1 MKIKGS
7 KVEYH
12 YISLLLLPR
21 DIVSV
26 RDFTYLNP
34 FSFFIFYVR
43 DTGADVCTL
52 IYIYYLLFI
61 YFLFLQIAS
70 PELFQW
76 TFSFFFF
83 FCLDCLFDYLFGGVL
98 LRSQGKLIFLILS
111 VWSVIDLLF
120 LTTCRTLFSHV
131 WGGIINFLW
140 LTTCSTLFSL
150 R

>member
-1 MKIKGS
+1 MIIKGS

-43 DTGADVCTL
+43 DTGADGMYVN
-52 IYIYYLLFI
+52 IYILSSFYLFSI
-61 YFLFLQIAS
+61 FANCFTR
-70 PELFQW
+70 
-76 TFSFFFF
+76 TFSMNNEQQFF

-120 LTTCRTLFSHV
+120 LTTCPITTRF
-131 WGGIINFLW
+131 NFN
-140 LTTCSTLFSL
+140 F
-150 R
+150 